1 MKKII
6 LAGLLATMMGSAP
19 VMASAT
25 TTTAA
30 ETATANVQKEAAD
43 IMQVAVKGANA
54 MRDIQLARLALFH
67 GQPDSAKKLTNDA
80 ASLLAGDSSDWA
92 KFVKAA
98 PKAKM
103 IDDQYVIINATIAL
117 SEDYIAT
124 PEKESA
130 IKTANG
136 KMAKGDWKGAVD
148 TLQLAG
154 ISVLQTQ
161 YLMPLNQTRKAVAS
175 AQKLLSTGKFYEA
188 NLVLKG
194 AEEGIVIDSEM
205 VGAGQYG
212 NRHYRKLLLSCEKL
226 KLRSTV

>member
-30 ETATANVQKEAAD
+30 QTATANVQKEAAD
-43 IMQVAVKGANA
+43 IMQVAVQGANA

-205 VGAGQYG
+205 VGAGQ
-212 NRHYRKLLLSCEKL
+212 
-226 KLRSTV
+226 

>member
-1 MKKII
+1 MIIAFGEQYQLYSGERNEKII

-30 ETATANVQKEAAD
+30 QTATANVQKEAAD

-205 VGAGQYG
+205 VGAGQ
-212 NRHYRKLLLSCEKL
+212 
-226 KLRSTV
+226 

>member
-30 ETATANVQKEAAD
+30 QTATANVQKEAAD

-175 AQKLLSTGKFYEA
+175 AQKLLSSGKFYEA

-205 VGAGQYG
+205 VGAGQ
-212 NRHYRKLLLSCEKL
+212 
-226 KLRSTV
+226 

>member
-1 MKKII
+1 VNDTNFIQENVMKKII

-205 VGAGQYG
+205 VGAGQ
-212 NRHYRKLLLSCEKL
+212 
-226 KLRSTV
+226 

>member
-25 TTTAA
+25 TPTAA
-30 ETATANVQKEAAD
+30 QTATANVQKEAAD

-205 VGAGQYG
+205 VGAGQ
-212 NRHYRKLLLSCEKL
+212 
-226 KLRSTV
+226 

>member
-30 ETATANVQKEAAD
+30 QTATANVQKEAAD

-205 VGAGQYG
+205 VGAGQ
-212 NRHYRKLLLSCEKL
+212 
-226 KLRSTV
+226 

>member
-19 VMASAT
+19 VIASAT

-30 ETATANVQKEAAD
+30 QTATANVQKEAAD

-205 VGAGQYG
+205 VGAGQ
-212 NRHYRKLLLSCEKL
+212 
-226 KLRSTV
+226 

>member
-188 NLVLKG
+188 NLALKG

-205 VGAGQYG
+205 VGAGQ
-212 NRHYRKLLLSCEKL
+212 
-226 KLRSTV
+226 

>member
-1 MKKII
+1 VNNTNFIQENVMKKII

-205 VGAGQYG
+205 VGAGQ
-212 NRHYRKLLLSCEKL
+212 
-226 KLRSTV
+226 

>member
-6 LAGLLATMMGSAP
+6 LAGLLATIMGSAP

-205 VGAGQYG
+205 VGAGQ
-212 NRHYRKLLLSCEKL
+212 
-226 KLRSTV
+226 

>member
-30 ETATANVQKEAAD
+30 QTATANVQKEAAD

-80 ASLLAGDSSDWA
+80 ASLLAGDSNDWA

-205 VGAGQYG
+205 VGAGQ
-212 NRHYRKLLLSCEKL
+212 
-226 KLRSTV
+226 

>member
-30 ETATANVQKEAAD
+30 QTATANVQKEAAD
-43 IMQVAVKGANA
+43 IMQVAVQGANA
-54 MRDIQLARLALFH
+54 MRDTQLARLALFH

-205 VGAGQYG
+205 VGAGQ
-212 NRHYRKLLLSCEKL
+212 
-226 KLRSTV
+226 

>member
-54 MRDIQLARLALFH
+54 MRDIQFARLALFH

-205 VGAGQYG
+205 VGAGQ
-212 NRHYRKLLLSCEKL
+212 
-226 KLRSTV
+226 

>member
-103 IDDQYVIINATIAL
+103 IDDQYVIINAAIAL

-205 VGAGQYG
+205 VGAGQ
-212 NRHYRKLLLSCEKL
+212 
-226 KLRSTV
+226 

>member
-67 GQPDSAKKLTNDA
+67 GQHDSAKKLTNDA

-205 VGAGQYG
+205 VGAGQ
-212 NRHYRKLLLSCEKL
+212 
-226 KLRSTV
+226 

>member
-205 VGAGQYG
+205 VGAGQ
-212 NRHYRKLLLSCEKL
+212 
-226 KLRSTV
+226 

>member
-1 MKKII
+1 VNNTNFIQENVMKKII

-30 ETATANVQKEAAD
+30 QTATANVQKEAAD

-205 VGAGQYG
+205 VGAGQ
-212 NRHYRKLLLSCEKL
+212 
-226 KLRSTV
+226 